1 MAMIGLP
8 KSSSVIPVARQRAR
22 APAIFLP
29 WVEVF
34 DLYSGISF
42 FNPFNGTFCLDII
55 ISFIANNSNSHGT
68 VVSENY

>member
-34 DLYSGISF
+34 DLYSGISL
-42 FNPFNGTFCLDII
+42 FNLLMANFVRLLLSHLLLII
-55 ISFIANNSNSHGT
+55 LILM
-68 VVSENY
+68 VQ

>member
-42 FNPFNGTFCLDII
+42 SILLMGNFVWILLSHLLLII
-55 ISFIANNSNSHGT
+55 LILM
-68 VVSENY
+68 VQ